1 MATSAPAPV
10 VIGGK
15 EYPAGTVVNQSTGHI
30 MQPTGL
36 LDDNQQPEY
45 TDLTG
50 SEYNRTHP
58 GAGGVFGG
66 FVDSVKGLPQGL
78 QGLSPVLT
86 PMAMMI
92 PGLAPVLAGLNAAG
106 SLANGKVNAGTILSA
121 LTAAGGMGNTFG
133 FSPETIAGINTAK
146 NVVGGVN
153 ALQTGNLAGLASSL
167 NSFADVLPA
176 GSVEATKI
184 LGGIASLKKGDT
196 AGALSA
202 LASLTGSPDVKIA
215 SQAANLIKSVTPQSA
230 QPTVGFGQT
239 AKQPDQPT
247 VGFGQT
253 APAAAPAATPAA
265 SNNGVAGLQSGQT
278 LVHPLM
284 AKTKTLKSIFGEDNP
299 YEVNNPYEGEQ
310 MYTGG
315 SVGLPSLLRS

>member
-1 MATSAPAPV
+1 MATV
-10 VIGGK
+10 TIGGK
-15 EYPAGTVVNQSTGHI
+15 EYPAGTVVNPSTGHI
-30 MQPTGL
+30 MQPTGN

-45 TDLTG
+45 LDLTG
-50 SEYNRTHP
+50 SEYNKTHP

-78 QGLSPVLT
+78 QGLSPVLA
-86 PMAMMI
+86 PAAMLI
-92 PGLAPVLAGLNAAG
+92 PGLAPILAGLNAAG
-106 SLANGKVNAGTILSA
+106 SLANGKVNAGTVLSA

-167 NSFADVLPA
+167 NNFADILPS
-176 GSVEATKI
+176 GSVEATKV
-184 LGGIASLKKGDT
+184 LSGIAALKKGDT
-196 AGALSA
+196 SGALSA
-202 LASLTGSPDVKIA
+202 LTSLTGSPDVKIA
-215 SQAANLIKSVTPQSA
+215 SQASDLIKSILPNSSPAQQAPQ
-230 QPTVGFGQT
+230 
-239 AKQPDQPT
+239 

-253 APAAAPAATPAA
+253 APQTETPKLGFGQTAPAATPAA
-265 SNNGVAGLQSGQT
+265 SNNGVASLQSGQT

-284 AKTKTLKSIFGEDNP
+284 AKTKSLKSIFGEENP
-299 YEVNNPYEGEQ
+299 YEGANPYEGEQ

>member
-1 MATSAPAPV
+1 
-10 VIGGK
+10 
-15 EYPAGTVVNQSTGHI
+15 

-45 TDLTG
+45 TDITG
-50 SEYNRTHP
+50 TEYNKAHP
-58 GAGGVFGG
+58 GAGGIFGG

-86 PMAMMI
+86 PAAMLI
-92 PGLAPVLAGLNAAG
+92 PGLAPILAGLNAAG
-106 SLANGKVNAGTILSA
+106 SLANGKINANTVLSA
-121 LTAAGGMGNTFG
+121 LTAAGGMGNTLG

-146 NVVGGVN
+146 NAIGGVN

-167 NSFADVLPA
+167 NSFADILPA

-202 LASLTGSPDVKIA
+202 LTSLTGSPDVKIA

-253 APAAAPAATPAA
+253 AAPAA
-265 SNNGVAGLQSGQT
+265 SNNGVSSLQSGQT

-284 AKTKTLKSIFGEDNP
+284 AKTKSLKSIFGEENP
-299 YEVNNPYEGEQ
+299 YEAGNPYEGEQ

>member
-1 MATSAPAPV
+1 MATV
-10 VIGGK
+10 NIGGK
-15 EYPAGTVVNQSTGHI
+15 EYPAGTVVNPSTGHI
-30 MQPTGL
+30 MQPTGA

-45 TDLTG
+45 TDITG
-50 SEYNRTHP
+50 TEYNKAHP
-58 GAGGVFGG
+58 GAGGIFGG

-86 PMAMMI
+86 PAAMLI
-92 PGLAPVLAGLNAAG
+92 PGLAPILAGLNAAG
-106 SLANGKVNAGTILSA
+106 SLANGKINANTVLSA
-121 LTAAGGMGNTFG
+121 LTAAGGMGNTLG

-146 NVVGGVN
+146 NAIGGVN

-167 NSFADVLPA
+167 NNFVDILPA

-202 LASLTGSPDVKIA
+202 LASLTGNPDVGIA
-215 SQAANLIKSVTPQSA
+215 SQAANLIKSMTPQSA
-230 QPTVGFGQT
+230 PAQPAQQTVGFGQT

-253 APAAAPAATPAA
+253 APAATPAA
-265 SNNGVAGLQSGQT
+265 SNNGVSSLQSGQT

-284 AKTKTLKSIFGEDNP
+284 AKTKSLKSIFGQDNP
-299 YEVNNPYEGEQ
+299 YEVGNPYEGEE

>member
-1 MATSAPAPV
+1 MATV
-10 VIGGK
+10 NIGGK
-15 EYPAGTVVNQSTGHI
+15 EYPAGTIVNPSTGHI
-30 MQPTGL
+30 MQPTGN

-45 TDLTG
+45 LDLTG
-50 SEYNRTHP
+50 SEYNKTHP
-58 GAGGVFGG
+58 GSGGVFGG

-78 QGLSPVLT
+78 QGLSPILA
-86 PMAMMI
+86 PAAMLI

-106 SLANGKVNAGTILSA
+106 SLANGKVNANTVLSA

-133 FSPETIAGINTAK
+133 FSPETLSNINTAK
-146 NVVGGVN
+146 NVAGGVN

-167 NSFADVLPA
+167 NNFVDVLPS
-176 GSVEATKI
+176 GSVEATKV
-184 LGGIASLKKGDT
+184 LNGIASLKKGDT

-202 LASLTGSPDVKIA
+202 LASLTGSPDVGIA
-215 SQAANLIKSVTPQSA
+215 SQATNLIKSILPQSSKQPA
-230 QPTVGFGQT
+230 QQTVGFGQT

-253 APAAAPAATPAA
+253 APAA
-265 SNNGVAGLQSGQT
+265 SNNGVASLQSGQT

-284 AKTKTLKSIFGEDNP
+284 AKTKSLKSIFGEENP
-299 YEVNNPYEGEQ
+299 YEANNPYEGEQ